1 MAITTRFS
9 GNVRRYNSDDIERQ
23 KTFSTTKTV
32 TEGAAGR
39 RVIFAGSKDISIMPS
54 GLTKATAVYLDTEG
68 GKLNVELTGE
78 SVASLD
84 ILEDGIFLLNGSI
97 SDVKVWNQ
105 NATPT
110 SVTVGYDI
118 SG

>member
-23 KTFSTTKTV
+23 NTFSTTKTV

-39 RVIFAGSKDISIMPS
+39 RIIAPGSKDISIMPT
-54 GLTKATAVYLDTEG
+54 GLTKATAISLEVD
-68 GKLNVELTGE
+68 GKLNIELTGE

-84 ILEDGIFLLNGSI
+84 ILSDGIFLLNGSI

-105 NATPT
+105 NATP
-110 SVTVGYDI
+110 SITVGYDI

>member
-9 GNVRRYNSDDIERQ
+9 GNVRRYNADDIERQ
-23 KTFSTTKTV
+23 STFSTTKTV

-39 RVIFAGSKDISIMPS
+39 RVIAPGSKEISIMPT
-54 GLTKATAVYLDTEG
+54 GLTKATAVYLDSD

-78 SVASLD
+78 SVASFD
-84 ILEDGIFLLNGSI
+84 ILPDGIFLLNGSI
-97 SDVKVWNQ
+97 SDVRVWNQ
-105 NATPT
+105 NATP
-110 SVTVGYDI
+110 SITVEYDI